1 MHQPTLQELGEA
13 LTRATPHRTTHA
25 SNRSSRFRASVA
37 LILSDAITLIA
48 VLVGVVALRTMNT
61 PQPFPFESYL
71 IVGAAIVFGNAFA
84 SSWRGIYPGYGI
96 CAIAEMRS
104 TFYTVTGVFAAVI
117 AISFFTRGMMPY
129 ARSILL
135 MAWFFSV
142 PMLELS
148 RLATRKW
155 LSRKPWFGIPTI
167 IIGQHSM
174 ATRIVDTLRNHV
186 QIGLRPLAIVEP
198 DSETAEYGYHDGV
211 PVIGGLEHVGPLT
224 KRYGLT
230 HGIVAMPHTNSD
242 ELNAI
247 LEDHCSDLSHV
258 TFVGD
263 HVHPSVIWIS
273 NANSDVLLSAEIE
286 QRLRQPELRLKKR
299 LFDILV
305 TIPLLLVSLPLMLV
319 IALAIKLTSRG
330 PVLYRQQRVGERGH
344 MFSVLKFRT
353 MVTNADEVLQDL
365 LDSDPSQAEEWA
377 RYHKLKSDP
386 RITGI
391 GHWLRKYS
399 LDELPQL
406 WNVLIGEM
414 TLVGSRPFLAGEMA
428 AFDFERRRAYLSMYH
443 STKPGLTG
451 LWQVTVRND
460 AEFDVRT
467 HVDLYYMRNWS
478 LFLDIYIL
486 LRTVGVVM
494 TGRGAY

>member
-13 LTRATPHRTTHA
+13 LVRPTPHRSTHA
-25 SNRSSRFRASVA
+25 SIRSSRIKASMA
-37 LILSDAITLIA
+37 LVVSDALTLVA
-48 VLVGVVALRTMNT
+48 VLTGVIFLRTLNS
-61 PQPFPFESYL
+61 PSPVPVESYL
-71 IVGAAIVFGNAFA
+71 IVGAAIVFSNAFA
-84 SSWRGIYPGYGI
+84 SAWRGIYPGYGS
-96 CAIAEMRS
+96 CAIAELRS

-117 AISFFTRGMMPY
+117 AVSFFTRGVLPY

-135 MAWFFSV
+135 ISWFFSV
-142 PMLELS
+142 PLLAISRMATRRFLS
-148 RLATRKW
+148 RHG
-155 LSRKPWFGIPTI
+155 WFGIPTVI
-167 IIGQHSM
+167 VGKHSM
-174 ATRIVDTLRNHV
+174 ATRIVDTLRRNV
-186 QIGLRPLAIVEP
+186 QIGLRPLVIIEP
-198 DSETAEYGYHDGV
+198 DANTAEYGYYEGV
-211 PVIGGLEHVGPLT
+211 PVIGGLDHVGPLT

-230 HGIVAMPHTNSD
+230 HGIVAMPHTNS
-242 ELNAI
+242 ETLNEI
-247 LEDHCSDLSHV
+247 LEEHCTNLQHV

-263 HVHPSVIWIS
+263 HVHPSVVWIS

-286 QRLRQPELRLKKR
+286 QRLRHPELRFKKR
-299 LFDILV
+299 LFDVIV
-305 TIPLLLVSLPLMLV
+305 TVPLFLLSLPLMV
-319 IALAIKLTSRG
+319 AIAVAIKLTSRG
-330 PVLYRQQRVGERGH
+330 PVLYRQKRVGEKGR

-365 LDSDPSQAEEWA
+365 LEADPTSADEWA
-377 RYHKLKSDP
+377 RFHKLKSDP

-406 WNVLIGEM
+406 WNVLKGEM

-428 AFDFERRRAYLSMYH
+428 AFDFEGRRAYLSMYH